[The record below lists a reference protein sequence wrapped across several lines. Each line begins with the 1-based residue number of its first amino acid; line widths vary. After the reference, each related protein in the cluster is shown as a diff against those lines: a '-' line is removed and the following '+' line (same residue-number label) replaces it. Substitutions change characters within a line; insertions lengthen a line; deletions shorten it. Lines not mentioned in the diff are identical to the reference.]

1 MIYSGITVFSQ
12 KDGRPGFVVA
22 VESKLK
28 GLCRAINYLL
38 NLKRVLAS
46 IEFQNNNP
54 IW

>member
-1 MIYSGITVFSQ
+1 MFSQ

-28 GLCRAINYLL
+28 GLCRAIYYLL
-38 NLKRVLAS
+38 KKLKRVLAS